1 MLMHRY
7 EVKNRLIRLLEVRF
21 LGREGDL
28 LPLIRLHR
36 DRSH

>member
-21 LGREGDL
+21 LGREGGQ
-28 LPLIRLHR
+28 PLIRLHR